1 MAASFLWYDLE
12 TFGRDPRRSRIAQFA
27 AIRTDEDLNPV
38 GEAISLFCKPAED
51 LLPSP
56 EAALITRI
64 TPQRALRE
72 GVCEA
77 EFFAR
82 VHEQLAQPGT
92 CAAGYNSIRFD
103 DEFIRFGLYRNFY
116 DAYERE
122 WRNGNSRWD
131 LIDPIRLAHALRPDG
146 IQWPKRDD
154 GATSFKLEHLAAAN
168 SLHHSRAHDAQ
179 SDVEVTIGLAD
190 CLRRAQPRL
199 FDYGLA
205 LRDKKRAAALID
217 YVSMTPLLHISQRYP
232 AAQACAALVLPL
244 CAHPS
249 NANGIIVCDL
259 ADDPSALIE
268 LPVEDIL
275 DRLYTARADLPDDV
289 SRIGLKQ
296 IHLNKVPMLVE
307 LRHLSSAQLDR
318 FGIDLPK
325 QLEHAERLRNAP
337 ELIDKLRHVFAHDR
351 YGNEPL
357 DPELAIYQGF
367 ASPHDKNLFK
377 QVRRDAAN
385 TQGAFGFKDA
395 RFEQLALRFRAR
407 NAPDTLSADE
417 QAQWQR
423 YRAARLAPGTEL
435 SEYDLDTYFAEI
447 TQLRAT
453 ATEHTHPILDEL
465 EDWGRQI
472 RRTL

>member
-1 MAASFLWYDLE
+1 MSQFLWYDLE
-12 TFGRDPRRSRIAQFA
+12 TFGRDSRRSRIAQFA
-27 AIRTDEDLNPV
+27 AIRTDAAL
-38 GEAISLFCKPAED
+38 KPIEPARVWYCQPSDD

-56 EAALITRI
+56 TACLITGI
-64 TPQRALRE
+64 TPQKARE
-72 GVCEA
+72 LGVPEA
-77 EFFAR
+77 EFAAR
-82 VHEQLAQPGT
+82 IHDEMSRPGT
-92 CAAGYNSIRFD
+92 CVAGYNSLRFD
-103 DEFIRFGLYRNFY
+103 DEFIRNLFYRNFF
-116 DAYERE
+116 DPYERE

-168 SLHHSRAHDAQ
+168 GLHHSRAHDAQ

-307 LRHLSSAQLDR
+307 LRHLSSAQVDR
-318 FGIDLPK
+318 FGIDLPQ

-337 ELIDKLRHVFAHDR
+337 ELIDKLRRVFAHDR

-447 TQLRAT
+447 AQLRAT